1 MSILRLPRT
10 IAVDPELALQRTLE
24 AIPGLFSWGTLLTLF
39 TLAVVR
45 PFTVAVFLILY
56 DFYWLVRALYIGIH
70 LVASYRILRRM
81 QRFDW
86 RRRLPFLDD
95 PGMAIPIVEARLR
108 DSNRQL
114 AAARSRR
121 ERRVLRH
128 DRWREEKFLHDLKN
142 RYDVILS
149 GSEGSRM
156 DSSSASPPQ
165 NDKTSWRNI
174 LHVVILPTYREPLA
188 LLQQSLD
195 ALAAVDYPKDR
206 LWVVAALEERAGDHA
221 RAVQDALTRRYQNTF
236 GRFLTTV
243 HPDGIAGER
252 RVKSANAS
260 HAARRVQRL
269 LDTEG
274 IPYERV
280 MVSNLDA
287 DTVVSKQYFAALT
300 YTYQTTPDRL
310 RCSYQPL
317 PMYHNNI
324 WTISAFTRII
334 ATNATFWQIIQAG
347 RPERLETYSS
357 HAMPFQALV
366 DVGFWDPTVVSED
379 SRIYWQAYVR
389 YQGRYRVVPLYAT
402 VSMDATQGPT
412 LLQGFTNQYR
422 QMRRHAWG
430 IENFPYVARSFLRPS
445 AIPIRERLRRIFW
458 MLEAWHSWATAS
470 FILAGLGWFLILF
483 GESDFQRTILA
494 FNLPRV
500 TSTLLT
506 VSMGGLILNAT
517 LSLLLLPP
525 APARVPRR
533 RYAWV
538 ALQWIFTP
546 LTASLLGALPALDA
560 QTRLL
565 FGRYLGFWVT
575 PKVRPALAPATA
587 VTVKAARR

>member
-1 MSILRLPRT
+1 MSAQRVPQTLT
-10 IAVDPELALQRTLE
+10 IDAELLLQRTLE
-24 AIPGLFSWGTLLTLF
+24 VVPGLLSWGTLLALF
-39 TLAVVR
+39 TLAIAR
-45 PFTVAVFLILY
+45 PFTIAVFLILY

-70 LVASYRILRRM
+70 LVASYRLLRRM
-81 QRFDW
+81 QLFGW
-86 RRRLPFLDD
+86 RSRLQFIDEPAL
-95 PGMAIPIVEARLR
+95 AIPVVEARLR
-108 DSNRQL
+108 DMDRQL
-114 AAARSRR
+114 TTAHSLRQRR
-121 ERRVLRH
+121 ALRN
-128 DRWREEKFLHDLKN
+128 DRWREKKFLTDLKN
-142 RYDVILS
+142 TDLI
-149 GSEGSRM
+149 
-156 DSSSASPPQ
+156 P
-165 NDKTSWRNI
+165 SWREL
-174 LHVVILPTYREPLA
+174 LHVVILPTYREPPA
-188 LLQQSLD
+188 VLQQSLD

-206 LWVVAALEERAGDHA
+206 LWVVVALEERAGDHA
-221 RAVQDALTRRYQNTF
+221 VLLQKALNARYQHTF

-260 HAARRVQRL
+260 YAARHVQEL
-269 LDTEG
+269 LDAEG
-274 IPYERV
+274 IPYEQV
-280 MVSNLDA
+280 LVSNLDA
-287 DTVVSKQYFAALT
+287 DTVVSQEYFAALA
-300 YTYQTTPDRL
+300 YTYVTTPDRL

-317 PMYHNNI
+317 PVYHNNI
-324 WTISAFTRII
+324 WTVPLFTRII

-366 DVGFWDPTVVSED
+366 DVGYWDAKVVSED

-389 YQGRYRVVPLYAT
+389 YQGHYRVVPLYAT
-402 VSMDATQGPT
+402 VSMDATQGAT
-412 LLQGFTNQYR
+412 FLQGFLNQYR

-430 IENFPYVARSFLRPS
+430 IENFPYVARAFLRSS
-445 AIPIRERLRRIFW
+445 AIPIRERSQRLFW

-506 VSMGGLILNAT
+506 ISMAGLILNAT

-525 APARVPRR
+525 SPTPIPRR

-546 LTASLLGALPALDA
+546 FTASLLGSLPALDA
-560 QTRLL
+560 QTRLM

-575 PKVRPALAPATA
+575 PKVRPVLAPA
-587 VTVKAARR
+587 VTVPAVASRQ